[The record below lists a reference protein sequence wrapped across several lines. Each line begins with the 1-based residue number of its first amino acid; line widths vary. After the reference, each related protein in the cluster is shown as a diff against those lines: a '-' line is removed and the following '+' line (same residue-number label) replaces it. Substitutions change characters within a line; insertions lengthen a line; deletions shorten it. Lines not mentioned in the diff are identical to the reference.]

1 MLLILIVS
9 FFESESADCGCM
21 RRTVK
26 RWKSAPSRHVKVG
39 DAVLYKPLK
48 VKLVHQ
54 EKPRIEDF
62 DPFPPTCSSSED
74 HDRISPPNEPT
85 FRGQDPL
92 NDDFVRFRGDSV
104 GGSMRDYSPRR
115 DTQSTQISYNGPE
128 RSADGP
134 LLSALPPRAPMRN
147 TLATASLR
155 SRPPPPPYTA
165 NGRQKPPPYPGRTPS
180 NASTCS
186 TPLPASF
193 VPQSASTPKS
203 DKGSPTKECERP
215 VVGEGEKRTF
225 VREKEERL
233 DKAMSIYEN
242 VSQAEVRSNES
253 TVWYEY
259 GCV

>member
-1 MLLILIVS
+1 
-9 FFESESADCGCM
+9 M

-26 RWKSAPSRHVKVG
+26 RWKSAPSRHGKVG

-48 VKLVHQ
+48 VKLDHVDQ

-74 HDRISPPNEPT
+74 HDRISPPHEPT

-104 GGSMRDYSPRR
+104 GGSMRDYSPR
-115 DTQSTQISYNGPE
+115 DTQPNHISYNGK
-128 RSADGP
+128 
-134 LLSALPPRAPMRN
+134 
-147 TLATASLR
+147 T
-155 SRPPPPPYTA
+155 
-165 NGRQKPPPYPGRTPS
+165 
-180 NASTCS
+180 ASTCS

-203 DKGSPTKECERP
+203 DKGSPTKESERP

-225 VREKEERL
+225 VREKDERL

-242 VSQAEVRSNES
+242 VSQAEVRANES